1 MTDIFFEVEVSAST
15 VDHPAGFLCLCPKKY
30 FRTGPSSF
38 RWPDCLAYWSLDPS
52 GIERLSRP
60 EAARLGFPSPQLN
73 TGIWTKSWDGS
84 LYAGLSQLHR
94 AKGFDPDT
102 QDIAWHLG
110 CPLYELSS
118 DRDAPFA
125 HGKL

>member
-1 MTDIFFEVEVSAST
+1 VTDIFFEVEVSAST

-52 GIERLSRP
+52 GIERLSRR

-102 QDIAWHLG
+102 QDIA
-110 CPLYELSS
+110 
-118 DRDAPFA
+118 
-125 HGKL
+125 